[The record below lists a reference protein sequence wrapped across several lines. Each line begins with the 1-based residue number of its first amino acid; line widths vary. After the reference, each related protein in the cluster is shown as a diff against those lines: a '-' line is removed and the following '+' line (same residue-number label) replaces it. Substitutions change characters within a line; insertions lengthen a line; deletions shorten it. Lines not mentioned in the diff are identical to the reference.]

1 MELAKLT
8 VDHHIEN
15 IQKALGVP
23 HNVIISSREKIIF
36 TTISNALFVEEM
48 YSSSTEAPKSL
59 TTVTGDLQK
68 CMTMMDNELEY
79 EIMLLMF
86 MHYHDAAIA
95 AIRHYNTFETEEDP
109 ELKKKYELF
118 KKLMEVKKLI
128 SDDEED
134 KEEEDPFELNKFN
147 MIERVKFV
155 KSSNY
160 NFEKYMESVTKMFRE
175 EQLKHALK
183 NDEE

>member
-8 VDHHIEN
+8 VDHHVEN

-23 HNVIISSREKIIF
+23 HDVVISSREKIIF

-48 YSSSTEAPKSL
+48 YSSSIEAPKSL

-68 CMTMMDNELEY
+68 CITMMENELEY
-79 EIMLLMF
+79 ETMLLMF
-86 MHYHDAAIA
+86 MHYHDAAISA
-95 AIRHYNTFETEEDP
+95 FRHYNTFEAEKDP
-109 ELKKKYELF
+109 ELKKKYELLKKLMEF
-118 KKLMEVKKLI
+118 KKLM
-128 SDDEED
+128 SDDEQD
-134 KEEEDPFELNKFN
+134 DEEEDPFGLTKFN

-160 NFEKYMESVTKMFRE
+160 NFETYMEQVTKMFRE
-175 EQLKHALK
+175 EQLNHALK
-183 NDEE
+183 GNEE

>member
-8 VDHHIEN
+8 VDHHVEN

-23 HNVIISSREKIIF
+23 HDIVISSREKVIF

-48 YSSSTEAPKSL
+48 YSDSSEAPKSL

-68 CMTMMDNELEY
+68 CITMMDNELEY
-79 EIMLLMF
+79 ETMLLMF
-86 MHYHDAAIA
+86 MHYHDAAISA
-95 AIRHYNTFETEEDP
+95 FRHYNSFESGEDA
-109 ELKKKYELF
+109 ELKKKYELI
-118 KKLMEVKKLI
+118 KKLMEVKKLM
-128 SDDEED
+128 SDDDDD
-134 KEEEDPFELNKFN
+134 KEEEDPFGLNKFN

-160 NFEKYMESVTKMFRE
+160 NFEKYMEQVTNMFRQ
-175 EQLKHALK
+175 EQLK
-183 NDEE
+183 NEE